1 MWIVFAFLSAALLG
15 FYDVFKKKSLNGNDV
30 MMVLL
35 LNCLFSSV
43 IFLPVAA
50 GYVGNTVPEALFGG
64 WAVQRWIVLKAFI
77 VLSSWI
83 CGYYAMKH
91 LPITLVGPVNATRPV
106 LVLLG
111 ALLLFGE
118 RLNAWQWAGVIV
130 AMAGFYMLKV
140 GGKRE
145 GIDFMHN
152 RWILCL
158 IAAAL
163 LGAVSG
169 LYDKFL
175 LSPSSGGGM
184 GLDRLA
190 VQTYFNFYQLAIMAV
205 LVGSR
210 YVMRGK
216 CSMWLMHAESDTSFQ
231 WRWWI
236 PLISLF
242 ICMADIAYFYSLSL
256 DGAMISVVSMVR
268 RSSVVVSFMVGAF
281 LFHEKQL
288 FAKAVDLAVVVLS
301 MILLYLGTK

>member
-30 MMVLL
+30 MTVLL

-43 IFLPVAA
+43 IFLPVAS
-50 GYVGNTVPEALFGG
+50 GCLDDIVPKAPFGG

-118 RLNAWQWAGVIV
+118 RLNAWQWAGVVV
-130 AMAGFYMLKV
+130 AMTGFYMLKV
-140 GGKRE
+140 GGKKE

-158 IAAAL
+158 VAAAL
-163 LGAVSG
+163 LGALSG
-169 LYDKFL
+169 LYDKYL
-175 LSPSSGGGM
+175 LSPSAEGGLE
-184 GLDRLA
+184 LDRLT
-190 VQTYFNFYQLAIMAV
+190 VQTYFNFYQLAIMAA
-205 LVGSR
+205 LVVCSHVMKVCTPRESVCFGSGSTFR
-210 YVMRGK
+210 
-216 CSMWLMHAESDTSFQ
+216 

-236 PLISLF
+236 PLISIF
-242 ICMADIAYFYSLSL
+242 ICLADIAYFYSLSL
-256 DGAMISVVSMVR
+256 DGSMISVVSMVR